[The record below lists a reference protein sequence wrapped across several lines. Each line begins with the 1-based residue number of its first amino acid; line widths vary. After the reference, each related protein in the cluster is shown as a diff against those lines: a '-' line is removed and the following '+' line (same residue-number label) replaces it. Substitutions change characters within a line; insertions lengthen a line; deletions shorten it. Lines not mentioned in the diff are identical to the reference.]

1 LVVSLYASSLTQAN
15 FIFQVHGAMQ
25 DEDEVDAPPQATTNA
40 APTRKKS
47 KPHSEASV
55 EDRLLRWVQSA
66 TEG

>member
-1 LVVSLYASSLTQAN
+1 
-15 FIFQVHGAMQ
+15 MQ